1 MHSFFLK
8 SYFGLLYV
16 SGVTGVVNIGGQESS
31 AMKPRMFFNE
41 KYIHVEVSSFFWILS
56 LYYIK

>member
-1 MHSFFLK
+1 LVFFM
-8 SYFGLLYV
+8 S

-56 LYYIK
+56 FYYIK